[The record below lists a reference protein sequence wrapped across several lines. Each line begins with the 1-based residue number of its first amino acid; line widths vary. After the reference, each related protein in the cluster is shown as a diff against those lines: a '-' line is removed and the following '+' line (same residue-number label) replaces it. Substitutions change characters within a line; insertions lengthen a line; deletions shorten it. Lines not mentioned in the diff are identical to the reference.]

1 MTPTP
6 LKILFLCTGNAC
18 RSQMAEG
25 WARQL
30 KSDSLEVWS
39 AGILPAGMDPR
50 AVQVMR
56 EAGVDL
62 SGHHSKPVSELAGI
76 PFDWVITVCDHAS
89 ENCPVFPG
97 SATHKTRRFH
107 HGFNDPPSLARGE
120 ADPERALNHYR
131 RVRDE
136 IRDFV
141 MTLPKALD
149 G

>member
-1 MTPTP
+1 
-6 LKILFLCTGNAC
+6 
-18 RSQMAEG
+18 MAEG

-30 KSDSLEVWS
+30 KNDKIEVWS
-39 AGILPAGMDPR
+39 AGIAPAGVDPR

-56 EAGVDL
+56 EAGVDIA
-62 SGHHSKPVSELAGI
+62 GHHSKHVNELLTI

-97 SATHKTRRFH
+97 KARRFH
-107 HGFNDPPSLARGE
+107 RGFKDPPSLARGE

-136 IRDFV
+136 TRAFV
-141 MTLPKALD
+141 MTLPEALD
-149 G
+149 GR